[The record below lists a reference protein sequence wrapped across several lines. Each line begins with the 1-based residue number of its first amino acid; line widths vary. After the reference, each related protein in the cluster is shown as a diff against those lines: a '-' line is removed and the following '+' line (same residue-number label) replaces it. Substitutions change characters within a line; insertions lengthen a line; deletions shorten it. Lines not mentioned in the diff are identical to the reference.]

1 MYTVGR
7 RMGGEPEQLGQLIDQ
22 NMTEVLKLRQKR
34 TQETGTIIGV
44 IYGITATS
52 TFAFF
57 VGLEVVKVLR
67 DVTGDMEIGQTGLGG
82 LLNAQVYNLPEIQFM
97 LFVTV
102 LINAFLSSMMI
113 RVVDRGHS
121 MNALPHFVIQTWL
134 AAIIAVVTRYLVS
147 GLISV

>member
-1 MYTVGR
+1 
-7 RMGGEPEQLGQLIDQ
+7 
-22 NMTEVLKLRQKR
+22 
-34 TQETGTIIGV
+34 
-44 IYGITATS
+44 
-52 TFAFF
+52 
-57 VGLEVVKVLR
+57 
-67 DVTGDMEIGQTGLGG
+67 
-82 LLNAQVYNLPEIQFM
+82 LNAQVYNLPQIQFM

-147 GLISV
+147 GLINI